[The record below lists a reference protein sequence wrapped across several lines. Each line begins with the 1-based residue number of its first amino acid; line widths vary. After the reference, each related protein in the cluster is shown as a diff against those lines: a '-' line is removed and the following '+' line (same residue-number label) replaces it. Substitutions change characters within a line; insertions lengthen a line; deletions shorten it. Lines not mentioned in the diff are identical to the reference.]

1 MWFEYAHQTLPLYVI
16 VLLSLITGL
25 TLILPFAIKII
36 NDQLELFFLL
46 MGLAAVT
53 ISGVW
58 SWELVLDAVKAPLTV
73 GGLPVGIFQVVLV
86 FGLLIHYFNHWLYP
100 PITRLF
106 EKLSPRLFYFL
117 LVLLLGL
124 FSSVLSVIVTAVI
137 LSEVLLVL
145 PIKREDKIKIAV
157 FSCFSI
163 GLGAGLTPIG
173 EPLSTIMV
181 YKLAGPPYYAD
192 FLFPLRTFGI
202 YIIPGIIILA
212 LAASILLG
220 RRASH
225 HHEEGESYSESVKGI
240 VMRAFKVYI
249 FISALI
255 LLGDGLK
262 PLFELFLNLV
272 PPMALYWIN
281 LLSAFLDN
289 ATLTAIE
296 INPTLALSQI
306 VSAIIALLIS
316 GGILI
321 PGNIPNIVAAGR
333 LRISTKEWA
342 IIGVP
347 LGLSLMVLYFI
358 ALLPIFLT
366 K

>member
-1 MWFEYAHQTLPLYVI
+1 
-16 VLLSLITGL
+16 
-25 TLILPFAIKII
+25 
-36 NDQLELFFLL
+36 

-53 ISGVW
+53 ISGCW
-58 SWELVLDAVKAPLTV
+58 SWALVVDAVKAPLMV

-86 FGLLIHYFNHWLYP
+86 FGLLIHYFNHRIYP

-106 EKLSPRLFYFL
+106 EQLSPRLFYFL

-124 FSSVLSVIVTAVI
+124 FSSILSVIVTAVI
-137 LSEVLLVL
+137 LSEILLAL
-145 PIKREDKIKIAV
+145 PVRREDKIKIAV

-181 YKLAGPPYYAD
+181 YKLAGSPYYAD
-192 FLFPLRTFGI
+192 FLFPLRNFGI
-202 YIIPGIIILA
+202 YIIPGIIALA
-212 LAASILLG
+212 VAASILLG
-220 RRASH
+220 RRASY

-240 VMRAFKVYI
+240 VIRAFKVYI

-262 PLFELFLNLV
+262 PLFELFLHLL

-296 INPTLALSQI
+296 INPDLVLSQI

-321 PGNIPNIVAAGR
+321 PGNIPNIVAAAR
-333 LRISTKEWA
+333 LRISMKEWA

>member
-1 MWFEYAHQTLPLYVI
+1 MLFEYAHQAIPLYVI

-25 TLILPFAIKII
+25 TLILPFAIKFV
-36 NDQLELFFLL
+36 NDQLEFFFLT

-58 SWELVLDAVKAPLTV
+58 SWALVFDAVKAPLTV
-73 GGLPVGIFQVVLV
+73 GGLPIGIFQVVLV
-86 FGLLIHYFNHWLYP
+86 FGLLIHYFNDRLYP

-106 EKLSPRLFYFL
+106 EKLSPGLFYFL

-124 FSSVLSVIVTAVI
+124 FSSILSVIVTAVI

-157 FSCFSI
+157 ISCFSI

-181 YKLAGPPYYAD
+181 YKLAGPPYNAD
-192 FLFPLRTFGI
+192 FLFPMQTFGM
-202 YIIPGIIILA
+202 YIIPGIIVLA

-220 RRASH
+220 RRVSR

-240 VMRAFKVYI
+240 VIRAFKVYI

-255 LLGDGLK
+255 LLGDGIK

-272 PPMALYWIN
+272 PPVALYWIN

-296 INPTLALSQI
+296 INPNLALSQI

-333 LRISTKEWA
+333 LRISMKEWA

-347 LGLSLMVLYFI
+347 LGLSLMALYFL
-358 ALLPIFLT
+358 ALLPVFLT
-366 K
+366 M

>member
-1 MWFEYAHQTLPLYVI
+1 MFIEQQTLALYQI
-16 VLLSLITGL
+16 VLLSLVTVL
-25 TLILPFAIKII
+25 TLLLPFVLRLV
-36 NDQLELFFLL
+36 NDHIELFFLIV
-46 MGLAAVT
+46 GLAAVT

-58 SWELVLDAVKAPLTV
+58 SLELVLDAVKAPLTV
-73 GGLPVGIFQVVLV
+73 GGLPVGIFQVVIV
-86 FGLLIHYFNHWLYP
+86 FGLLIHYFNQRLYP

-106 EKLSPRLFYFL
+106 EKLSPGLFYFL
-117 LVLLLGL
+117 MVLLLGL
-124 FSSVLSVIVTAVI
+124 FSSILSVIVTAVI

-181 YKLAGPPYYAD
+181 YKLSGPPYYAD

-202 YIIPGIIILA
+202 YIIPGIIVLA

-220 RRASH
+220 RNASRH
-225 HHEEGESYSESVKGI
+225 YVESEPYSESVKGI
-240 VMRAFKVYI
+240 VLRALKVYI

-262 PLFELFLNLV
+262 PLFELLLNHV
-272 PPMALYWIN
+272 PPLALYWIN

-296 INPTLALSQI
+296 INPNLALSQI
-306 VSAIIALLIS
+306 ISAIIALLIS

-321 PGNIPNIVAAGR
+321 PGNIPNIVAAAR
-333 LRISTKEWA
+333 LRISSKEWA

-358 ALLPIFLT
+358 VLLPIFLT

>member
-1 MWFEYAHQTLPLYVI
+1 MLFEYTHQAIPLNVI
-16 VLLSLITGL
+16 ILLSLITGL
-25 TLILPFAIKII
+25 TLILPFAIKFI

-53 ISGVW
+53 ISGAW
-58 SWELVLDAVKAPLTV
+58 SLELVLDALKAPLMV

-86 FGLLIHYFNHWLYP
+86 FGLLIHYFNRWLYP

-106 EKLSPRLFYFL
+106 EKLRPGLFYFL

-157 FSCFSI
+157 FCCFSI

-181 YKLAGPPYYAD
+181 YKLSGPPYNAD
-192 FLFPLRTFGI
+192 FLFPLRTFGL
-202 YIIPGIIILA
+202 YIIPGIIVLA

-220 RRASH
+220 RRAAH
-225 HHEEGESYSESVKGI
+225 HHEEGESYSENVKGI
-240 VMRAFKVYI
+240 VIRAFKVYI

-262 PLFELFLNLV
+262 PLFGLFLNLV
-272 PPMALYWIN
+272 PPVAIYWIN

-296 INPTLALSQI
+296 INPNLALSQI

-333 LRISTKEWA
+333 LRISMKEWA
-342 IIGVP
+342 ITGVP

>member
-1 MWFEYAHQTLPLYVI
+1 MLFEYAHQAIPLYVI
-16 VLLSLITGL
+16 VLLSLITVL
-25 TLILPFAIKII
+25 TLILPFAIKFV
-36 NDQLELFFLL
+36 NDQLELFFLT

-58 SWELVLDAVKAPLTV
+58 SWELVLDAAKAPLTV
-73 GGLPVGIFQVVLV
+73 GGLPIGIFQVVLV
-86 FGLLIHYFNHWLYP
+86 FGLLIHYFNRRLYP

-106 EKLSPRLFYFL
+106 EKLSPGLFYFL
-117 LVLLLGL
+117 LVLFLGL
-124 FSSVLSVIVTAVI
+124 FSSILSVIVTAVI

-157 FSCFSI
+157 ISCFSI

-181 YKLAGPPYYAD
+181 YKLSGPPYNAD
-192 FLFPLRTFGI
+192 FLFPLRTFGF
-202 YIIPGIIILA
+202 YIIPGIIVLA

-220 RRASH
+220 RKASH
-225 HHEEGESYSESVKGI
+225 HHEEGEAYSENVKGI
-240 VMRAFKVYI
+240 VIRAFKVYI

-255 LLGDGLK
+255 LLGDGIK

-296 INPTLALSQI
+296 INQTLALSQI

-321 PGNIPNIVAAGR
+321 PGNIPNIVAAAR
-333 LRISTKEWA
+333 LRISMKEWA

-347 LGLSLMVLYFI
+347 IGLSLMVLYFI

>member
-1 MWFEYAHQTLPLYVI
+1 MLFEYAYQELSLYVI
-16 VLLSLITGL
+16 ILLSLITVL
-25 TLILPFAIKII
+25 TLILPFAIKIV
-36 NDQLELFFLL
+36 NDQLELFFLV
-46 MGLAAVT
+46 MGFAAVT

-58 SWELVLDAVKAPLTV
+58 SFELVLNAVKAPLTV
-73 GGLPVGIFQVVLV
+73 GGLPIGIFQVVLI
-86 FGLLIHYFNHWLYP
+86 FGLLIHYFNRRLYP

-106 EKLSPRLFYFL
+106 ERLSTKLFYFL
-117 LVLLLGL
+117 MVLLLGL

-137 LSEVLLVL
+137 LSEVLLIL
-145 PIKREDKIKIAV
+145 PVKREDKIKIAV
-157 FSCFSI
+157 FSCFSV

-181 YKLAGPPYYAD
+181 YKLSEPPYNAD
-192 FLFPLRTFGI
+192 FLFPLQHFGI
-202 YIIPGIIILA
+202 YIVPGIVILA

-220 RRASH
+220 RRVSRH
-225 HHEEGESYSESVKGI
+225 HDVRESYSESVKGI
-240 VMRAFKVYI
+240 VMRALKVYI
-249 FISALI
+249 FIFALI
-255 LLGDGLK
+255 LLGDGIK

-296 INPTLALSQI
+296 INPNLALSQI

-321 PGNIPNIVAAGR
+321 PGNIPNIVVAGR
-333 LRISTKEWA
+333 LRVSMKEWA

-347 LGLSLMVLYFI
+347 LGFSLMVLYFI
-358 ALLPIFLT
+358 VLLPVFLAL
-366 K
+366 

>member
-1 MWFEYAHQTLPLYVI
+1 MLFEYAHQALPVYVI
-16 VLLSLITGL
+16 VLLSLIAGL
-25 TLILPFAIKII
+25 TLVLPFVNKFV
-36 NDQLELFFLL
+36 NDQLELFFLI

-53 ISGVW
+53 VSGVW

-86 FGLLIHYFNHWLYP
+86 FGLLTHYFNRCLYP

-106 EKLSPRLFYFL
+106 RKLNIRLFYFL

-145 PIKREDKIKIAV
+145 PVKREDKIKIAV

-181 YKLAGPPYYAD
+181 HKLSGPPYNAD
-192 FLFPLRTFGI
+192 FLFPLQHFGI
-202 YIIPGIIILA
+202 YIVPGIIILA
-212 LAASILLG
+212 LAASIMLG
-220 RRASH
+220 RRSSH
-225 HHEEGESYSESVKGI
+225 HQEEGQPYSESVKGI
-240 VMRAFKVYI
+240 VLRAFKVYI
-249 FISALI
+249 FIFALI
-255 LLGDGLK
+255 FLGDGIK

-296 INPTLALSQI
+296 INPNLALSQI
-306 VSAIIALLIS
+306 VSAVIALLIS
-316 GGILI
+316 GGILV

-333 LRISTKEWA
+333 LRISMKEWA

-347 LGLSLMVLYFI
+347 LGLSLMALYFI
-358 ALLPIFLT
+358 ALLPVFLT

>member
-1 MWFEYAHQTLPLYVI
+1 MLFEYAQQTLPLYVI
-16 VLLSLITGL
+16 LLLSLITVL
-25 TLILPFAIKII
+25 TLILPFAFKVV

-58 SWELVLDAVKAPLTV
+58 SWELVLDAVKAPLSV
-73 GGLPVGIFQVVLV
+73 GGLPVGIFQVVLI
-86 FGLLIHYFNHWLYP
+86 FGLLIHYFNRQLYP

-106 EKLSPRLFYFL
+106 EKLNHGLFYFL

-124 FSSVLSVIVTAVI
+124 FSSILSVIVTAVI

-145 PIKREDKIKIAV
+145 PIKRDDKIKIAV

-192 FLFPLRTFGI
+192 FLFPLRTFGL
-202 YIIPGIIILA
+202 YIIPGIIALA

-220 RRASH
+220 RGASR

-240 VMRAFKVYI
+240 VIRAFKVYI
-249 FISALI
+249 FIAALI
-255 LLGDGLK
+255 LLGDGIK

-296 INPTLALSQI
+296 INPNLALSQI
-306 VSAIIALLIS
+306 ISAIIALLIS

-333 LRISTKEWA
+333 LRISMKEWA

-347 LGLSLMVLYFI
+347 LGLSLMVLYFV
-358 ALLPIFLT
+358 ALIPVFLT

>member
-1 MWFEYAHQTLPLYVI
+1 MLFDYTYYEIPLNVI
-16 VLLSLITGL
+16 VVLSVVTGL
-25 TLILPFAIKII
+25 TLILPFAIKFI
-36 NDQLELFFLL
+36 NDQLELFFLS
-46 MGLAAVT
+46 MGIAAVT

-58 SWELVLDAVKAPLTV
+58 SWDLVLDAVKAPLTV

-86 FGLLIHYFNHWLYP
+86 FGLLIHFFNNKIYT

-106 EKLSPRLFYFL
+106 ATLSPRLFYFL

-124 FSSVLSVIVTAVI
+124 FSSILSVIVTAVI
-137 LSEVLLVL
+137 LSEALLVL
-145 PIKREDKIKIAV
+145 PVGREDKIKIAV

-163 GLGAGLTPIG
+163 GLGAGLTPVG

-181 YKLAGPPYYAD
+181 HKLAGPPYNAG
-192 FLFPLRTFGI
+192 FLFPLQTFGI

-212 LAASILLG
+212 IAASIMLG
-220 RRASH
+220 RRASL
-225 HHEEGESYSESVKGI
+225 HHEDGEVYTENVKGI
-240 VMRAFKVYI
+240 VLRAFKVYVFI
-249 FISALI
+249 FALI

-262 PLFELFLNLV
+262 PLFLLFLNSV

-281 LLSAFLDN
+281 MVSAFLDN

-296 INPTLALSQI
+296 INPDLALPQI
-306 VSAIIALLIS
+306 ISAIIALLIS

-321 PGNIPNIVAAGR
+321 PGNIPNIVAAAR
-333 LRISTKEWA
+333 LRISMKEWA
-342 IIGVP
+342 IIGIP

-358 ALLPIFLT
+358 ALLPIFL
-366 K
+366 

>member
-1 MWFEYAHQTLPLYVI
+1 MSFEYLPQALPLYAT
-16 VLLSLITGL
+16 VLLSLITVL
-25 TLILPFAIKII
+25 TLILPFAIKIV
-36 NDQLELFFLL
+36 NDQLELFFLI

-53 ISGVW
+53 ISGSW
-58 SWELVLDAVKAPLTV
+58 SLGLVLDAIKAPLTV

-86 FGLLIHYFNHWLYP
+86 FGLLTHYFNRQLYP
-100 PITRLF
+100 PIIRLF
-106 EKLSPRLFYFL
+106 AKLSPGLFYFL
-117 LVLLLGL
+117 LVSLLGL

-145 PIKREDKIKIAV
+145 PVRREDKIKIAV
-157 FSCFSI
+157 FCCFSI

-181 YKLAGPPYYAD
+181 YKLSGPPYNAG
-192 FLFPLRTFGI
+192 FLFPLQNFGI

-212 LAASILLG
+212 LAASILIG
-220 RRASH
+220 RRVSI
-225 HHEEGESYSESVKGI
+225 HHEAGEPYSESVKGI
-240 VMRAFKVYI
+240 VIRALKVYI
-249 FISALI
+249 FIFALI

-262 PLFELFLNLV
+262 PLFELFLNLA
-272 PPMALYWIN
+272 PPMALYWTN

-296 INPTLALSQI
+296 INPNLTLSQI

-333 LRISTKEWA
+333 LRISSKEWA
-342 IIGVP
+342 LIGVP
-347 LGLSLMVLYFI
+347 LGLSLMVLYFV

>member
-1 MWFEYAHQTLPLYVI
+1 
-16 VLLSLITGL
+16 
-25 TLILPFAIKII
+25 
-36 NDQLELFFLL
+36 
-46 MGLAAVT
+46 
-53 ISGVW
+53 
-58 SWELVLDAVKAPLTV
+58 
-73 GGLPVGIFQVVLV
+73 
-86 FGLLIHYFNHWLYP
+86 
-100 PITRLF
+100 
-106 EKLSPRLFYFL
+106 
-117 LVLLLGL
+117 
-124 FSSVLSVIVTAVI
+124 VIVTAVI
-137 LSEVLLVL
+137 LSEILLVL
-145 PIKREDKIKIAV
+145 PVKREDKIKIAV
-157 FSCFSI
+157 FCCFSI

-181 YKLAGPPYYAD
+181 YKLSGPPYNAD

-202 YIIPGIIILA
+202 YIIPGIIVLA

-225 HHEEGESYSESVKGI
+225 HHEGRESYSESVKGI
-240 VMRAFKVYI
+240 VIRAFKVYI

-255 LLGDGLK
+255 FLGDGLK

-272 PPMALYWIN
+272 PPVALYWIN

-306 VSAIIALLIS
+306 LSAIIALLIS

-358 ALLPIFLT
+358 ALLPIFL
-366 K
+366 